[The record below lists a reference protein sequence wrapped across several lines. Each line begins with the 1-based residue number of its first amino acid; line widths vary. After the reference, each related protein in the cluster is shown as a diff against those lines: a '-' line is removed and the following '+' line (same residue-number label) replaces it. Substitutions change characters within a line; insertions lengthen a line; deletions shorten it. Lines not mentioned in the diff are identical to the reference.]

1 MCVIVLGGLCVGST
15 ASFTAHLLIV
25 QLIRKWFSHIFMV
38 LCIISSLSPCTP
50 PFPNHG
56 HSTHVGSL
64 SASPLA
70 PELTQYSYSPF
81 PTLTTPSYSVSPT
94 TVTTHIDLTAE
105 PHSMQNTNL
114 PQILLQQ
121 SRFPRGLLPDTSY
134 HFHAIL
140 LETVLA
146 HETTLFTEE
155 ELNGFVEHMSL
166 GLTAGND
173 SCWTPCLHLALLAL
187 GSHHLHLG
195 GNAYDPEHSKL
206 DEESLFCRAKRALL
220 DIGEMWRWAEYK
232 TCVILVALCKSF
244 FFHQDNRAE
253 KLTRWA
259 VNVHPEYKE
268 AWAHLGLPGDAQWG
282 HYIWAFSQPHI
293 TIVQPPLPIVFH
305 PSGQYPTLGPIDP
318 ALYPNSSILAITP
331 SATILSTYKTQTQT
345 QIDFVSRENTVS
357 PLKVHN
363 IPCRSISAPPS
374 LIPSHFSH
382 LSPVPLQ
389 SSSSVDI
396 ASPPVPIPIS
406 IIQTVTLQPYDSSS
420 VYLESESSSESSCRP
435 YAYGNQ
441 CGYGYTGYG
450 HESISSGVEV
460 GVNNHGYGY
469 DTPSP
474 SSNLGVN
481 AMSGSTLGSCSG
493 LLGWESTQKRLG
505 SNDSSTKQTNIQTQR
520 APTRAGANIY
530 HTKFVTFL
538 RTNDDE
544 DESADG
550 ERNGEGVVY
559 TSEYKRW
566 YPEHVSFFA
575 SYLLPSS

>member
-1 MCVIVLGGLCVGST
+1 
-15 ASFTAHLLIV
+15 
-25 QLIRKWFSHIFMV
+25 MV

-64 SASPLA
+64 PASPLA

-94 TVTTHIDLTAE
+94 TVTTHIGLTAE
-105 PHSMQNTNL
+105 PHSMQNPNL

-244 FFHQDNRAE
+244 FFHQDNR
-253 KLTRWA
+253 
-259 VNVHPEYKE
+259 
-268 AWAHLGLPGDAQWG
+268 
-282 HYIWAFSQPHI
+282 
-293 TIVQPPLPIVFH
+293 
-305 PSGQYPTLGPIDP
+305 
-318 ALYPNSSILAITP
+318 
-331 SATILSTYKTQTQT
+331 
-345 QIDFVSRENTVS
+345 
-357 PLKVHN
+357 
-363 IPCRSISAPPS
+363 
-374 LIPSHFSH
+374 
-382 LSPVPLQ
+382 
-389 SSSSVDI
+389 
-396 ASPPVPIPIS
+396 
-406 IIQTVTLQPYDSSS
+406 
-420 VYLESESSSESSCRP
+420 
-435 YAYGNQ
+435 
-441 CGYGYTGYG
+441 
-450 HESISSGVEV
+450 
-460 GVNNHGYGY
+460 
-469 DTPSP
+469 
-474 SSNLGVN
+474 
-481 AMSGSTLGSCSG
+481 
-493 LLGWESTQKRLG
+493 
-505 SNDSSTKQTNIQTQR
+505 
-520 APTRAGANIY
+520 
-530 HTKFVTFL
+530 
-538 RTNDDE
+538 
-544 DESADG
+544 
-550 ERNGEGVVY
+550 
-559 TSEYKRW
+559 
-566 YPEHVSFFA
+566 
-575 SYLLPSS
+575 

>member
-1 MCVIVLGGLCVGST
+1 MGPLYLGLLATSHYDCP
-15 ASFTAHLLIV
+15 ASLTY
-25 QLIRKWFSHIFMV
+25 
-38 LCIISSLSPCTP
+38 CLSPFWT
-50 PFPNHG
+50 
-56 HSTHVGSL
+56 V
-64 SASPLA
+64 
-70 PELTQYSYSPF
+70 SYP
-81 PTLTTPSYSVSPT
+81 
-94 TVTTHIDLTAE
+94 
-105 PHSMQNTNL
+105 
-114 PQILLQQ
+114 
-121 SRFPRGLLPDTSY
+121 
-134 HFHAIL
+134 
-140 LETVLA
+140 
-146 HETTLFTEE
+146 
-155 ELNGFVEHMSL
+155 
-166 GLTAGND
+166 
-173 SCWTPCLHLALLAL
+173 
-187 GSHHLHLG
+187 
-195 GNAYDPEHSKL
+195 
-206 DEESLFCRAKRALL
+206 
-220 DIGEMWRWAEYK
+220 
-232 TCVILVALCKSF
+232 
-244 FFHQDNRAE
+244 
-253 KLTRWA
+253 
-259 VNVHPEYKE
+259 
-268 AWAHLGLPGDAQWG
+268 
-282 HYIWAFSQPHI
+282 
-293 TIVQPPLPIVFH
+293 
-305 PSGQYPTLGPIDP
+305 GPIDP

-406 IIQTVTLQPYDSSS
+406 IIQTVTLPPYDSSS
-420 VYLESESSSESSCRP
+420 VYLESESSSESSCLP

-441 CGYGYTGYG
+441 YGYGYTGSG

-460 GVNNHGYGY
+460 GVNNYGYGY

-481 AMSGSTLGSCSG
+481 AMSGSSSGSCSG

-505 SNDSSTKQTNIQTQR
+505 SKDWSTKQTNTQTQR

-566 YPEHVSFFA
+566 YPEHIRPM
-575 SYLLPSS
+575 YLYKSVYYYVVGIRI